1 MVLLFL
7 ILPDGSRLDDVLEAY
22 LEVGITG
29 ATVLDA
35 RGMGQILSE
44 EVPIFA
50 GLRSLFPGGETAHHL
65 ILSVA
70 EEDKA
75 REALELIQG
84 ICGDLGK
91 KGTGIAFTVPVTGVM
106 GLAKE
111 L

>member
-1 MVLLFL
+1 MVLLF
-7 ILPDGSRLDDVLEAY
+7 IIVLDPEKLEEILEAF
-22 LEVGITG
+22 LELGITG

-50 GLRSLFPGGETAHHL
+50 GLRNLFPGGQSEHSL
-65 ILSVA
+65 VLSVA
-70 EEDKA
+70 EESKA
-75 REALELIQG
+75 DQLLEQIPG
-84 ICGDLGK
+84 ICGSLEGR
-91 KGTGIAFTVPVTGVM
+91 GTGIAFTVPVSKVV

>member
-7 ILPDGSRLDDVLEAY
+7 ILPDGSLLDNILEAY

-65 ILSVA
+65 VLSVA
-70 EEDKA
+70 AVSLKQKCF
-75 REALELIQG
+75 RS
-84 ICGDLGK
+84 
-91 KGTGIAFTVPVTGVM
+91 
-106 GLAKE
+106 
-111 L
+111 